1 MEDGVTAI
9 SDAPAY
15 AKPEV
20 DPEAEAE
27 VIAELVKMFEEAD
40 EATHEARE
48 KAERDRDYYDGK
60 QWTAAEESALRKR
73 GQPVVTFNRIQRKV
87 NFLKGLEA
95 QTRKDPKA
103 FPRTPDDSGAAQAAT
118 DALRFVCDDNDWD
131 QIRSDAFEAI
141 IVEGTGAVMIGA
153 RNCKHGVD
161 PQITAIPWDRFWYDP
176 HARRAD
182 FSDAAYMGIV
192 TWMDIED
199 ARARWPEAGEIIDE
213 TLTTAR
219 DTTTYDDRPKFQMW
233 ADYKRKRIRI
243 IEAYYKRDGRWMA
256 CTFTKSG
263 HLIPPGPSP
272 YLDEERRPD
281 NPIRAISAYV
291 DRDNNRYGEVRAMIS
306 PQDEVNKR
314 RSKGLHLIN
323 SRQMRISRT
332 AQIEASVAK
341 REFAKPDGVLIA
353 DSGEVEMI
361 PTGDM
366 AAANFQMLQE
376 AKAEIDLLGPNAALA
391 GKNENDASGR
401 AILAQQQ
408 GGMVEVALL
417 MDRLRMLSLAVYR
430 ACWARIRQYW
440 NGPRWIRVTDDVR
453 NPRFVGLNQP
463 QTVLQVAAERLA
475 GDPAAPAKL
484 ALIARDPAA
493 HQPLHIANQV
503 TELDVDIVIDEGM
516 DTPTVQ
522 SEQFDTLTKLAPAL
536 INMPLPVIEIII
548 QASSLRDKDKLLEI
562 VKQVAMTQNSPQA
575 QQEEAIEKQ
584 VSLRRAAAEIQK
596 IESEA
601 AKNAADAEARRAGA
615 APDLMRAQAMA
626 SEEARAAGA
635 GL

>member
-1 MEDGVTAI
+1 MEDGLTAT
-9 SDAPAY
+9 SAAPAY
-15 AKPEV
+15 ATP
-20 DPEAEAE
+20 DRDAETDH
-27 VIAELVKMFEEAD
+27 VAELVTLFEEAD
-40 EATHEARE
+40 DATREARE
-48 KAERDRDYYDGK
+48 RAERDRDYYDGK
-60 QWTAAEESALRKR
+60 QWTATAESALRKR

-103 FPRTPDDSGAAQAAT
+103 FPRTPDDDGAAQAAT
-118 DALRFVCDDNDWD
+118 DALRFVCEANDWD

-153 RNCKHGVD
+153 RDGRDGID
-161 PQITAIPWDRFWYDP
+161 PAITAIPWDRFWYDP
-176 HARRAD
+176 HSRRAD

-192 TWMDIED
+192 TWMDVDD
-199 ARARWPEAGEIIDE
+199 ARARWPEAAEIIDE
-213 TLTTAR
+213 TLTAAR
-219 DTTTYDDRPKFQMW
+219 SSETYDDRPKFQMW
-233 ADYKRKRIRI
+233 ADHKRKRIRI

-263 HLIPPGPSP
+263 HLIAPAPSP
-272 YLDEERRPD
+272 YLCEDRRPD

-323 SRQMRISRT
+323 SRQMRISRA

-341 REFAKPDGVLIA
+341 RELAKPDGVLIA
-353 DSGEVEMI
+353 DNGEIEI
-361 PTGDM
+361 LPTGDL

-391 GKNENDASGR
+391 GKNEEESSGR

-440 NGPRWIRVTDDVR
+440 NAPRWIRVTDDAR
-453 NPRFVGLNQP
+453 SPRFIGINQP
-463 QTVLQVAAERLA
+463 RTMLEVAQERLA
-475 GDPAAPAKL
+475 GDPSAPAKL
-484 ALIARDPAA
+484 ALLARDPAA
-493 HQPLHIANQV
+493 QQVMRIANQV
-503 TELDVDIVIDEGM
+503 SELDVDIVIDEGM

-522 SEQFDTLTKLAPAL
+522 SEQFDTLVKLAPGL
-536 INMPLPVIEIII
+536 VNLPVPVIEIII

-562 VKQVAMTQNSPQA
+562 VRQIGAEQTGPQA
-575 QQEEAIEKQ
+575 QLGEAIARQ
-584 VSLRRAAAEIQK
+584 VALRRTAAEIQK
-596 IESEA
+596 IESET
-601 AKNAADAEARRAGA
+601 AKNAADAEARRAGE
-615 APDLMRAQAMA
+615 APDLMRAEARA
-626 SEEARAAGA
+626 LEEARLAGEY
-635 GL
+635 